1 MLLVGRGLNM
11 DNNVYNIEDYYKLLE
26 LQKRY
31 EEDLVEEDEMSL
43 EEINNLIK
51 LYKSQIRKLGDEVK
65 IKLLKRKNGDN

>member
-1 MLLVGRGLNM
+1 M

>member
-1 MLLVGRGLNM
+1 M

-51 LYKSQIRKLGDEVK
+51 LYKSQIKKLGDEVK
-65 IKLLKRKNGDN
+65 VKLLKRKNGDN

>member
-11 DNNVYNIEDYYKLLE
+11 NNNVYNIEDYYKLLE

-31 EEDLVEEDEMSL
+31 EEALVEEDEMSL

-51 LYKSQIRKLGDEVK
+51 LYKSQIKKLGDEVK
-65 IKLLKRKNGDN
+65 VKLLQRKNGDN

>member
-11 DNNVYNIEDYYKLLE
+11 NNNVYNIEDYYKLLE

-31 EEDLVEEDEMSL
+31 EEGLVEEDEMSL

-51 LYKSQIRKLGDEVK
+51 LYKSQIKKLGDEVK
-65 IKLLKRKNGDN
+65 VKLLKRKNGDN

>member
-1 MLLVGRGLNM
+1 M

-31 EEDLVEEDEMSL
+31 EDGLVEEDEMSL

-51 LYKSQIRKLGDEVK
+51 LYKSQIKKLGDEVK
-65 IKLLKRKNGDN
+65 VKLLKRKNGDN

>member
-11 DNNVYNIEDYYKLLE
+11 NNNVYNIEDYYKLLE

-31 EEDLVEEDEMSL
+31 EEGLVEEDEMSL

-51 LYKSQIRKLGDEVK
+51 LYKSQIKKLGDEVK
-65 IKLLKRKNGDN
+65 VKLLQRKNGDN